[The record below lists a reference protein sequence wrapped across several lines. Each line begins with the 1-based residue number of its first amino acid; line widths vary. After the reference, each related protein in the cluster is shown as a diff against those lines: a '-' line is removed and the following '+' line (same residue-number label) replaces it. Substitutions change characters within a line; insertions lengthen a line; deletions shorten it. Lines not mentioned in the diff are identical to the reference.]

1 MERNESCGRIHH
13 RPARHLKIL
22 GDCDP
27 ARVHS
32 INFQME
38 WPPYS
43 GQKREFPEV
52 DRAAFFNLEEAQKKI
67 IPAQAAFVQEL
78 LRKLNEKA

>member
-1 MERNESCGRIHH
+1 MRAHPSPPC
-13 RPARHLKIL
+13 PASENPRRLCP
-22 GDCDP
+22 G
-27 ARVHS
+27 ARSQHQ
-32 INFQME
+32 FPDE